1 MKKLLFVFNPQS
13 GKGLIRQHLMN
24 ICDIFVKGG
33 YEITVHPTQAR
44 NDAYEKIVSRSE
56 DFDAVVCSGG
66 DGTLNET
73 IKALMTKNKRVPL
86 GYIPSGTMN
95 DFASCLGI
103 PKDMPEAAERVVQGH
118 TVTVDIGSFN
128 EEYFTYIAAFG
139 AFTDVSYETPQQ
151 MKNMFGRLAYIM
163 EGIKRLNTME
173 SYRVTVTYDGGT
185 IEDNFIFGM
194 VSNSTSVGGIKGLGG
209 TEVKLDDGVFEVFL
223 IKMPGSLQELHLM
236 INSLTKREFDSGA
249 FISFKTSEVS
259 FHSENDLPWTL
270 DGEFGGNCRNVT
282 VKNNC
287 KAVDI
292 FAPQLGTV
300 ISCPDETEEDE
311 ETDFTE

>member
-13 GKGLIRQHLMN
+13 GKGLIRQHLMS

-33 YEITVHPTQAR
+33 YEVTVHPTQAR
-44 NDAYEKIVSRSE
+44 NDAYEKIFSRCE

-73 IKALMTKNKRVPL
+73 IKALMTKNKKIPL

-151 MKNMFGRLAYIM
+151 MKNVFGRLAYIM
-163 EGIKRLNTME
+163 EGMKRLNTMK
-173 SYRVTVTYDGGT
+173 SYRVTVTHDDEI
-185 IEDNFIFGM
+185 IEDDFIFGM
-194 VSNSTSVGGIKGLGG
+194 ASNSTSVGGIKGLGG

-223 IKMPGSLQELHLM
+223 IKMPGSLQELQLM
-236 INSLTKREFDSGA
+236 INSLTKRELDSNA
-249 FISFKTSEVS
+249 FISFKTSEVT

-300 ISCPDETEEDE
+300 ISDPDDE
-311 ETDFTE
+311 EEEADFTE